1 VSNPWA
7 DDENKSHAIT
17 ALPRAVRQQDAR
29 WACSAEI
36 ARARAVN
43 SRQIQSA
50 SITTRHCLFGK
61 AAAVAL
67 RLPAAARVAID
78 HAIGDEIIA
87 CTLGKSPDDV
97 IEMQPTAG
105 IVKCRQF

>member
-1 VSNPWA
+1 VSSPWA
-7 DDENKSHAIT
+7 DDENKGHAMT
-17 ALPRAVRQQDAR
+17 AALPRAVRQQDAR

-78 HAIGDEIIA
+78 RAIGGEIIA
-87 CTLGKSPDDV
+87 CTLGKSPDDA
-97 IEMQPTAG
+97 IEMQPTTG
-105 IVKCRQF
+105 IVK